1 MIRNA
6 KPTKI
11 NTTTVAEELVVGW
24 RLGVEAVLDEVGWVI
39 GEAIGV
45 DIVAGA
51 EYIKVNVPTS
61 GTSVALSK
69 VYETV

>member
-1 MIRNA
+1 MIRKA

-11 NTTTVAEELVVGW
+11 NTITVAEELVVGG
-24 RLGVEAVLDEVGWVI
+24 RLGIEAVLDDVGWGI
-39 GEAIGV
+39 GEELGV
-45 DIVAGA
+45 VIVAGA
-51 EYIKVNVPTS
+51 LYIKVNVPTS